1 MKLNFFQKMIA
12 SAGIIAFVILLAGC
26 PYSSNVPIDE
36 GTVKVPAGLE
46 GEWISPGD
54 VENENPT
61 YYVIFKDDKF
71 HATAKKMEYSTS
83 DSAYNS
89 TTYKLTFSDVGGD
102 VYMNAQEDGQASY
115 YLYKFGFDETKK
127 EITCNEVSDYIKE
140 TFSTSDELKQF
151 VMKNKANSYF
161 FTNTTDNY
169 VRK

>member
-1 MKLNFFQKMIA
+1 
-12 SAGIIAFVILLAGC
+12 
-26 PYSSNVPIDE
+26 
-36 GTVKVPAGLE
+36 
-46 GEWISPGD
+46 
-54 VENENPT
+54 
-61 YYVIFKDDKF
+61 
-71 HATAKKMEYSTS
+71 
-83 DSAYNS
+83 
-89 TTYKLTFSDVGGD
+89 
-102 VYMNAQEDGQASY
+102 MNAQEDGQASY